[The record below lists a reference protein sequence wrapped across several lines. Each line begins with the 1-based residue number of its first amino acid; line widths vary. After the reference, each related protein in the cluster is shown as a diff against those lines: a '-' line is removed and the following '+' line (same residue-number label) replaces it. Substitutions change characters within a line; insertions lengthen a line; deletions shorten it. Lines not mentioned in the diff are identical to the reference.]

1 MSSGGC
7 IIFDDADVVAIIATG
22 LFCSLALN
30 NKNGQ
35 ISYLVIHIDFVT
47 KILIECVLAK
57 STLYLLAIS
66 WKGRFK

>member
-22 LFCSLALN
+22 LFCSLALKY
-30 NKNGQ
+30 KNDE
-35 ISYLVIHIDFVT
+35 ISYSVVPIDF
-47 KILIECVLAK
+47 LIDCFLAK
-57 STLYLLAIS
+57 ISLYLLAIS

>member
-30 NKNGQ
+30 NKNDQ
-35 ISYLVIHIDFVT
+35 ISYSVVHIDFLT
-47 KILIECVLAK
+47 KILIECVLTK
-57 STLYLLAIS
+57 ISLYLLAIS